1 MFHVYAD
8 NGCATHS
15 RSWRSTV
22 KQWYKAEENSSTKQ
36 PTNTPIVEGVHL
48 NTKAPEVVQVQASN
62 AVQPNG
68 DSEVVGHGDDNE
80 NIGDGEDQDI
90 GYSWEDEDFGDGW
103 EDEMDEE
110 DRAGCVE
117 GRIEP
122 GMVSGFLH
130 GEENRQFR
138 SKVWNEFSKIHVA
151 GIVTKGQ
158 YSRCTAE
165 ISAKRGAGTSA
176 MITHLKRCKV
186 RKSVTNIARQL
197 RSTVMS
203 PKGVSLDNRRFSQE
217 VSRKELTR
225 MILLHGLPLSIVDY
239 EGF

>member
-1 MFHVYAD
+1 MFVQIIDVLYIQGVGEAQSS
-8 NGCATHS
+8 NG
-15 RSWRSTV
+15 
-22 KQWYKAEENSSTKQ
+22 TKGKRTPR
-36 PTNTPIVEGVHL
+36 PTGTSIVEGVYL
-48 NTKAPEVVQVQASN
+48 NTKAPKVVQVQASN

-68 DSEVVGHGDDNE
+68 DSEVVGHGDDNK

-130 GEENRQFR
+130 GEENRRFR
-138 SKVWNEFSKIHVA
+138 SKVWNEFNKIRVA

-158 YSRCTAE
+158 CSHAVLK
-165 ISAKRGAGTSA
+165 SALS
-176 MITHLKRCKV
+176 
-186 RKSVTNIARQL
+186 
-197 RSTVMS
+197 
-203 PKGVSLDNRRFSQE
+203 E
-217 VSRKELTR
+217 V
-225 MILLHGLPLSIVDY
+225 
-239 EGF
+239 